1 MIECVKSLLRQRCK
15 AMHWRAAEVGLG
27 KKNLNP
33 KQQNT
38 KPLMSSWNT
47 FERPLLQLLG
57 GKLCDILDPRTLVLE
72 SLLTRKQLLLKF
84 RNSIF

>member
-1 MIECVKSLLRQRCK
+1 
-15 AMHWRAAEVGLG
+15 
-27 KKNLNP
+27 
-33 KQQNT
+33 
-38 KPLMSSWNT
+38 MSSWNT